1 MQDEEIVK
9 LYLERDEAAI
19 KETSD
24 KYGGKLR
31 RLSFDIVKDDMSAEE
46 CENETYLQTWNSIP
60 PNEPYSYFFAY
71 LARITR
77 HISLNLCRQ
86 RDAIKRK
93 AHVEELSLELEQCIP
108 ASGNTESIAE
118 GKELAEVI
126 SAFLK
131 RQDEEKR
138 NIFIRRYWYLDSVAD
153 ISKRYFITHS
163 KVKTTLFRM
172 RNDLRVFLE
181 KEGYVL

>member
-1 MQDEEIVK
+1 M
-9 LYLERDEAAI
+9 
-19 KETSD
+19 
-24 KYGGKLR
+24 
-31 RLSFDIVKDDMSAEE
+31 
-46 CENETYLQTWNSIP
+46 
-60 PNEPYSYFFAY
+60 
-71 LARITR
+71 
-77 HISLNLCRQ
+77 
-86 RDAIKRK
+86 
-93 AHVEELSLELEQCIP
+93 
-108 ASGNTESIAE
+108 
-118 GKELAEVI
+118 I

>member
-1 MQDEEIVK
+1 MQDEDIVK

-86 RDAIKRK
+86 RDALKIGR
-93 AHVEELSLELEQCIP
+93 AHV
-108 ASGNTESIAE
+108 
-118 GKELAEVI
+118 
-126 SAFLK
+126 
-131 RQDEEKR
+131 
-138 NIFIRRYWYLDSVAD
+138 
-153 ISKRYFITHS
+153 
-163 KVKTTLFRM
+163 
-172 RNDLRVFLE
+172 
-181 KEGYVL
+181 

>member
-1 MQDEEIVK
+1 
-9 LYLERDEAAI
+9 
-19 KETSD
+19 
-24 KYGGKLR
+24 
-31 RLSFDIVKDDMSAEE
+31 MSAEE

-86 RDAIKRK
+86 RDALKRK

-138 NIFIRRYWYLDSVAD
+138 NIFIRRYWYLDSVAE
-153 ISKRYFITHS
+153 IAERHGCSEGRITMM
-163 KVKTTLFRM
+163 LRRM
-172 RNDLRVFLE
+172 KEKLRRQL
-181 KEGYVL
+181 KEEGWIE

>member
-1 MQDEEIVK
+1 MRDEEIVK

-77 HISLNLCRQ
+77 HISLNRCRQ
-86 RDAIKRK
+86 RDALKRK